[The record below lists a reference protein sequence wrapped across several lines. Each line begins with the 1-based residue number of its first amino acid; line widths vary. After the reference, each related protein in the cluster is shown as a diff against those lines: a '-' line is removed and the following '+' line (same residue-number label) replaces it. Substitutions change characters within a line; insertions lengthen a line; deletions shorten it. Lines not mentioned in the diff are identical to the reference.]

1 MLNYITIGAN
11 DLQRSARFYAAIL
24 VPLGYTMND
33 FPTGIEFAP
42 ALPSGA
48 GTIYVT
54 KPFDGAQATVGN
66 GSMASFQVPTRALVR
81 SLHAAGLAAGG
92 TDEGAPG
99 LRAQYSA
106 HFFVGYLRDP
116 VGNKL
121 ALFCADPAESA
132 HDA

>member
-11 DLQRSARFYAAIL
+11 DLQRSTGFYAAIL
-24 VPLGYTMND
+24 VPLGYTMNQ
-33 FPTGIEFAP
+33 FPSGTEFA
-42 ALPSGA
+42 LPGGA

-54 KPFDGAQATVGN
+54 QPFDGAPATVGN
-66 GSMASFQVPTRALVR
+66 GSMAAFQAPTRALVR
-81 SLHAAGLAAGG
+81 TLHAAGLAAGG

-99 LRAQYSA
+99 LRPEYSE

-116 VGNKL
+116 VGNKV

-132 HDA
+132 QTA